1 MNYDI
6 KTHITAC
13 YCIAAEK
20 LLYVY
25 ITMYCSG
32 ALTNLLRLRRNLYSA
47 KEHRRKG

>member
-6 KTHITAC
+6 KTHILVC

-25 ITMYCSG
+25 ITMYCRGVLS
-32 ALTNLLRLRRNLYSA
+32 NHLRPLPNLYSA
-47 KEHRRKG
+47 KELRWKG